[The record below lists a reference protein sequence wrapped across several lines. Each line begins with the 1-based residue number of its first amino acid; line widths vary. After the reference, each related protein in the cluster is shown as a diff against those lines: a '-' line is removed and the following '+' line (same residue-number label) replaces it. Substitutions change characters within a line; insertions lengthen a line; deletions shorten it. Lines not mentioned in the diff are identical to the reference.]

1 MLGFF
6 PKKRAGLA
14 ALLIAVSA
22 CAQTP
27 PASVSGWTA
36 SVLLSVEGKV
46 EVAAA
51 GNTNWMVARTNQ
63 VLQVGDRLRT
73 GLRSRAA
80 IRLSDKSV
88 LRVNELTTLKL
99 QPPPRD
105 SNAPVLDL
113 GSGST
118 YFFSRE
124 KPAAIEFR
132 TPLASGAIRGTE
144 FDLAVAEDGRTT
156 LALLDGLVLLGN
168 ERGQLE
174 LKTGELGV
182 VEPGKAPGK
191 TAVIDAINIIQW
203 CLYYPGVVDADD
215 LGLSPDVQ
223 QALSQSLAAY
233 RSGDLL
239 QALAQYPEDRQPQS
253 DPERIY
259 RAAVL
264 LAVGQVTQTEA
275 QLKELQSPSPFAEA
289 LREVIAAVKFQPWNR
304 VAPPASAT
312 EWLAESYYLQSRSRL
327 EAAFQAVKTATEKSP
342 NFGFAWARAAELEF
356 SFGRTP
362 EALAALENALRLSPR
377 NAEAA

>member
-144 FDLAVAEDGRTT
+144 FDLAVAEDGRTA
-156 LALLDGLVLLGN
+156 LALL
-168 ERGQLE
+168 RPR
-174 LKTGELGV
+174 V
-182 VEPGKAPGK
+182 V
-191 TAVIDAINIIQW
+191 
-203 CLYYPGVVDADD
+203 
-215 LGLSPDVQ
+215 
-223 QALSQSLAAY
+223 
-233 RSGDLL
+233 
-239 QALAQYPEDRQPQS
+239 RQ
-253 DPERIY
+253 R
-259 RAAVL
+259 
-264 LAVGQVTQTEA
+264 
-275 QLKELQSPSPFAEA
+275 
-289 LREVIAAVKFQPWNR
+289 
-304 VAPPASAT
+304 
-312 EWLAESYYLQSRSRL
+312 
-327 EAAFQAVKTATEKSP
+327 
-342 NFGFAWARAAELEF
+342 ARATGIENRRA
-356 SFGRTP
+356 GRRGTGQS
-362 EALAALENALRLSPR
+362 AGQNRS
-377 NAEAA
+377 